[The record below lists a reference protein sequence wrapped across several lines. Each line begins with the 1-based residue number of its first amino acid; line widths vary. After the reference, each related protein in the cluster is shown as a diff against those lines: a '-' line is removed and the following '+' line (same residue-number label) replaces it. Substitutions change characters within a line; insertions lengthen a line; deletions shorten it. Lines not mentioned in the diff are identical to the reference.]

1 MTNAQHD
8 TLAET
13 INLGREAALA
23 LQCTRG
29 IIEEMTTQIMENAV
43 GAHRSGELDPTR
55 ALVAWGKI
63 DAIWGLQETLEQRV
77 LNGEAASRTIAEIQP
92 AGRAAV

>member
-1 MTNAQHD
+1 VSAPLSNHD
-8 TLAET
+8 HDSVAAR

-43 GAHRSGELDPTR
+43 GAHRASELDGTR
-55 ALVAWGKI
+55 ALVAWAKI
-63 DAIWGLQETLEQRV
+63 DAIWGLQETLEERV
-77 LNGEAASRTIAEIQP
+77 LQGEAASRIIAE
-92 AGRAAV
+92 

>member
-1 MTNAQHD
+1 MPTNEGHD
-8 TLAET
+8 QLAET

-23 LQCTRG
+23 LRCTRA

-77 LNGEAASRTIAEIQP
+77 LNGEAASRQMVDVRP
-92 AGRAAV
+92 A